1 MHLWPFIPQREFT
14 ESLEWLTDVIR
25 CKGGEQRFALRTV
38 PRAGYL
44 FNYLMDQRQFSLG
57 KSYARAMTA
66 EEVLLP
72 LWGELTYL
80 GGVAM
85 GSVSLAFD
93 TRFAHYAL
101 GGLIVV
107 WDSEEHW
114 EIREV
119 ATLTTGGL
127 TFALPLEKNYVAA
140 LVAPLRAVRFAQP
153 FEGSRGASDYLKA
166 SARFTTTEGVDLAG
180 AIGTPLNLT
189 NPAGSTG
196 DTSGWTITDGA
207 WIART
212 GVATPPSGGY
222 HFFPG
227 TSASAKMYQTVQPV
241 SQGVPAA
248 TIDAGETSFQV
259 VWEQGTFLGS
269 APYDEGRINL
279 RFKTSGGT
287 LLGSASSPLYAP
299 TTATESSYAWET
311 LEFSALMPAGTRKVE
326 VELEA
331 VRQQG
336 TNNDGLFANIQTG
349 YRRTYPV
356 HRGHEVMT
364 DRSFLISDIRERF
377 EREAVEEDNTTGQV
391 WIGPQFTYPIQT
403 SSMNWDTLTREDLWN
418 LRVWLHS
425 RRGKWRGF
433 WLPSWNPDLKV
444 TQPIVATDTTITIRE
459 MGYPTFEGP
468 RDLMVVT
475 KAGAYHYLQVTGG
488 TDGLLNQE
496 VLALAGEAGVNLA
509 VSDIEMVCFLTFMRF
524 DADRIEIRH
533 RAAKGASVAVP
544 VMEAPVP

>member
-1 MHLWPFIPQREFT
+1 MHFWPFIPQREFI

-25 CKGGEQRFALRTV
+25 CKGGEQRLALRTI
-38 PRAGYL
+38 PRSGYQ
-44 FNYLMDQRQFSLG
+44 FNYVMDQRQFSLG
-57 KSYARAMTA
+57 KSYARTMTA
-66 EEVLLP
+66 EELYLP

-80 GGVAM
+80 GGLAM
-85 GSVSLAFD
+85 GATSLVFD
-93 TRFAHYAL
+93 TRFAHYAI
-101 GGLIVV
+101 GGLVVV

-119 ATLTTGGL
+119 ATLTAGGL

-153 FEGSRGASDYLKA
+153 FDGSRGASDYLKA

-180 AIGTPLNLT
+180 AIGIPLNLT
-189 NPAGSTG
+189 NPTGATG
-196 DTSGWTITDGA
+196 DTGGWTITSGA
-207 WIART
+207 WVART

-227 TSASAKMYQTVQPV
+227 ASASAKMFQTVQPV
-241 SQGVPAA
+241 SQGVPAT
-248 TIDAGETSFQV
+248 TIDAGEASFQV
-259 VWEQGTFLGS
+259 VWEQGGLLGGT
-269 APYDEGRINL
+269 PYDEGRINL
-279 RFKTSGGT
+279 RFKTSGGV

-299 TTATESSYAWET
+299 TTATEPSYAWET
-311 LEFSALMPAGTRKVE
+311 LEFSALLPAGTRSVE

-336 TNNDGLFANIQTG
+336 TDNDCLFANIQTG
-349 YRRTYPV
+349 CRRVYPL

-377 EREAVEEDNTTGQV
+377 EREAMEVDNNTGRV

-403 SSMNWDTLTREDLWN
+403 SSMNWDTLTKEDLWM

-433 WLPSWNPDLKV
+433 WLPSWNPDLEIA
-444 TQPIVATDTTITIRE
+444 QPIVATDTSITIRAT
-459 MGYPTFEGP
+459 GYPTFEGA
-468 RDLMVVT
+468 RDLMILT
-475 KAGAYHYLQVTGG
+475 KAGAQHYLQVTGG
-488 TDGLLNQE
+488 EPGPSGQE
-496 VLALAGEAGVNLA
+496 VLALAGTAGVDLA
-509 VSDIEMVCFLTFMRF
+509 VSDVEMVCFLSFMRF

>member
-44 FNYLMDQRQFSLG
+44 FNYVMDQRQFSLG

-180 AIGTPLNLT
+180 TIGHL
-189 NPAGSTG
+189 
-196 DTSGWTITDGA
+196 
-207 WIART
+207 
-212 GVATPPSGGY
+212 
-222 HFFPG
+222 
-227 TSASAKMYQTVQPV
+227 
-241 SQGVPAA
+241 
-248 TIDAGETSFQV
+248 
-259 VWEQGTFLGS
+259 
-269 APYDEGRINL
+269 
-279 RFKTSGGT
+279 
-287 LLGSASSPLYAP
+287 
-299 TTATESSYAWET
+299 
-311 LEFSALMPAGTRKVE
+311 
-326 VELEA
+326 
-331 VRQQG
+331 
-336 TNNDGLFANIQTG
+336 
-349 YRRTYPV
+349 TYPV

-377 EREAVEEDNTTGQV
+377 EREAVEEDSATGKV

-433 WLPSWNPDLKV
+433 WLPSWNPDLEV

-468 RDLMVVT
+468 RDLMIVT
-475 KAGAYHYLQVTGG
+475 KAGAHHYLQVTGG
-488 TDGLLNQE
+488 ADGLLNQE